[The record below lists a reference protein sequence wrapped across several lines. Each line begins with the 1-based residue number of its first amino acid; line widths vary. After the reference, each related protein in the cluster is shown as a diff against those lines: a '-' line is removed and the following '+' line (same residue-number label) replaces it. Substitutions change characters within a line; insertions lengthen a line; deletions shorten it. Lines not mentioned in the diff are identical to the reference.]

1 MKHGNNGMS
10 EFERRFGKYAIPN
23 LSLILVICYVTGYL
37 IQLFNS
43 NFISYLTL
51 NPYEIL
57 FHGQVWRLLTWIVI
71 PPDSLDFFTILMLIF
86 YFSIGT
92 SLERTWGTYR
102 YNVYILGGMLLTIAA
117 SFVCMGGCYLF
128 YGDVM
133 SAGYADFFFSN
144 GSYLFST
151 YYINM
156 SIFLAYAIT
165 FPENQVLLM
174 FVIPI
179 KVKWLGVAYSV
190 LLILYL
196 ISYGQAALIAPLYG
210 FYWFGVVAIGVSLLN
225 FLLFWLRTR
234 NLMNLN
240 PKQVKRRAQFRQQ
253 MRAGEH
259 MSASHGHRCSI
270 CGRTDADDPT
280 LEFRYCSKCKGNH
293 EYCQYHLFTHE
304 HIK

>member
-1 MKHGNNGMS
+1 MS

-23 LSLILVICYVTGYL
+23 LSLILIICYVAGYI
-37 IQLFNS
+37 IQLLNS
-43 NFISYLTL
+43 SFLNYLTL
-51 NPYEIL
+51 NPYAIL
-57 FHGQVWRLLTWIVI
+57 HGQVWRLVTWIVI

-92 SLERTWGTYR
+92 SLERTWGAYR
-102 YNVYILGGMLLTIAA
+102 YNVYILGGMLMTVISA
-117 SFVCMGGCYLF
+117 FVCMGGCYLF
-128 YGDVM
+128 YGNVLGE
-133 SAGYADFFFSN
+133 SSEYASSFFAY
-144 GSYLFST
+144 GSLLFST

-156 SIFLAYAIT
+156 SIFLAYAAT
-165 FPENQVLLM
+165 FPDNQVLLM

-179 KVKWLGVAYSV
+179 KVKWLGIAYSV
-190 LLILYL
+190 LLIVNLL
-196 ISYGQAALIAPLYG
+196 SYVQAAVSYPM
-210 FYWFGVVAIGVSLLN
+210 YWFGVVAIGVSLLN

-253 MRAGEH
+253 MKAGEH
-259 MSASHGHRCSI
+259 MSAASHGHRCSI